1 MNRELYRYNFDSKV
15 PIRDVEESLLLAVL
29 ATECLHGRALVR
41 LDASFCLDSKKRS
54 CVVDAA
60 TDVGRAIARI
70 FTGFL
75 SREFGE
81 EAFKV
86 ERVGDAHLRDGCG
99 DDHHLLDVE
108 PVPQLPQGLRMA
120 LHPRVGPF
128 GAGSQP
134 GIRDGDP

>member
-29 ATECLHGRALVR
+29 AAESLHGRSLVR
-41 LDASFCLDSKKRS
+41 LDASFCLDSHKHS

-75 SREFGE
+75 TREFGE

-86 ERVGDAHLRDGCG
+86 ERVGDGPM
-99 DDHHLLDVE
+99 V
-108 PVPQLPQGLRMA
+108 GLELKA
-120 LHPRVGPF
+120 T
-128 GAGSQP
+128 GAA
-134 GIRDGDP
+134 

>member
-15 PIRDVEESLLLAVL
+15 PIQDVEESLLLAVL
-29 ATECLHGRALVR
+29 AAESLHGRALVR

-86 ERVGDAHLRDGCG
+86 ERVGNAH
-99 DDHHLLDVE
+99 
-108 PVPQLPQGLRMA
+108 PVCPELKA
-120 LHPRVGPF
+120 T
-128 GAGSQP
+128 GAA
-134 GIRDGDP
+134 

>member
-29 ATECLHGRALVR
+29 AAESLHGRSLVR
-41 LDASFCLDSKKRS
+41 LDASFCLDSHKRS

-60 TDVGRAIARI
+60 TEVGRAIARI

-75 SREFGE
+75 TREFGE

-86 ERVGDAHLRDGCG
+86 ERVGG
-99 DDHHLLDVE
+99 
-108 PVPQLPQGLRMA
+108 LP
-120 LHPRVGPF
+120 PVGPELKAT
-128 GAGSQP
+128 GAA
-134 GIRDGDP
+134 

>member
-1 MNRELYRYNFDSKV
+1 MNREIYRYNFNTKV
-15 PIRDVEESLLLAVL
+15 PFRDVEESLLLAVL
-29 ATECLHGRALVR
+29 AAESLHGRALVR

-86 ERVGDAHLRDGCG
+86 ERVGDAPPASQELK
-99 DDHHLLDVE
+99 
-108 PVPQLPQGLRMA
+108 A
-120 LHPRVGPF
+120 T
-128 GAGSQP
+128 GAA
-134 GIRDGDP
+134 

>member
-1 MNRELYRYNFDSKV
+1 MNRELYRYNFDSEV

-29 ATECLHGRALVR
+29 ATECLHGRSLVR

-60 TDVGRAIARI
+60 TEVGCAIARI

-86 ERVGDAHLRDGCG
+86 KRVGA
-99 DDHHLLDVE
+99 
-108 PVPQLPQGLRMA
+108 
-120 LHPRVGPF
+120 
-128 GAGSQP
+128 
-134 GIRDGDP
+134 DPS